1 VLLGDAPLSQAL
13 QPVEGIEGLQVLAS
27 GGPPPNPS
35 ELLAG
40 ARAGQ
45 VLEALGAQ
53 ADIVVVDC
61 PPVLPVTDAAILA
74 GRVDATLVVV
84 TATETHRRRLQQAL
98 ETLAQVGAPLA
109 GLVLNAARHEAG
121 YGYAYRYGYR
131 YEATPAAEPKRD
143 RRSEQPTGS

>member
-1 VLLGDAPLSQAL
+1 VGFTTVLVGDAPLSQAL
-13 QPVEGIEGLQVLAS
+13 QPVPGQDGLLVLAS

-40 ARAGQ
+40 ARAAQ
-45 VLEALGAQ
+45 VLESLAAQ
-53 ADIVVVDC
+53 ADMVLIDC

-98 ETLAQVGAPLA
+98 ETLAQVGAPLS
-109 GLVLNAARHEAG
+109 GLVLNAARQEAG
-121 YGYAYRYGYR
+121 YGYR
-131 YEATPAAEPKRD
+131 YEASAPAEAKRD
-143 RRSEQPTGS
+143 RKAEQPAGS